1 MKTTGWIHIIIA
13 CMCALSGCRQS
24 GGNDGEV
31 NDFSVSEYSPEY
43 ASGFE
48 IFGAEGK
55 KSVIITVS
63 NPWQGSDSVTTRL
76 FISRDGEKAP
86 AGFDGSVL
94 EGDAKRIVAMSSTNI
109 AMLDAIGK
117 VSHLV
122 GISGMDYVSN
132 PYVRSHRDSIV
143 DVGYDGN
150 INYEMILAADP
161 DIVLL
166 YGVNGASS
174 MEHKLKELNIP
185 YMYVGDYLEE
195 SPLGKAEWMV
205 ALAEIT
211 GDRATGVQ
219 QFSELPIRYNELI
232 KRVSEAK
239 ERAPK
244 VMFNTPYG
252 DSWFM
257 PSNSS
262 YAVRLIEDAGAE
274 YVYHKNSG
282 NSSVPI
288 DLEEAYMLASE
299 ADFWIHTGMANSI
312 EELKSMCPKFGD
324 VGCVAKGN
332 IYNNTLRST
341 PQGGNDYFESAVV
354 HPDLVLRDL
363 IKVFHPG
370 LVDEEFVY
378 YKKLL

>member
-1 MKTTGWIHIIIA
+1 M
-13 CMCALSGCRQS
+13 
-24 GGNDGEV
+24 
-31 NDFSVSEYSPEY
+31 
-43 ASGFE
+43 
-48 IFGAEGK
+48 
-55 KSVIITVS
+55 S

-195 SPLGKAEWMV
+195 SPLGKAEW
-205 ALAEIT
+205 I
-211 GDRATGVQ
+211 
-219 QFSELPIRYNELI
+219 
-232 KRVSEAK
+232 
-239 ERAPK
+239 
-244 VMFNTPYG
+244 
-252 DSWFM
+252 
-257 PSNSS
+257 
-262 YAVRLIEDAGAE
+262 
-274 YVYHKNSG
+274 
-282 NSSVPI
+282 
-288 DLEEAYMLASE
+288 
-299 ADFWIHTGMANSI
+299 
-312 EELKSMCPKFGD
+312 
-324 VGCVAKGN
+324 
-332 IYNNTLRST
+332 
-341 PQGGNDYFESAVV
+341 
-354 HPDLVLRDL
+354 
-363 IKVFHPG
+363 
-370 LVDEEFVY
+370 
-378 YKKLL
+378 